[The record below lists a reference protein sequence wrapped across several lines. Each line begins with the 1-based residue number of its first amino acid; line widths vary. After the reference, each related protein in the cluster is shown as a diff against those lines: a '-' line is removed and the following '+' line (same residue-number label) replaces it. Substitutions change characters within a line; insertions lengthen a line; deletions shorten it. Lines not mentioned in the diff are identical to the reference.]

1 MRIAFLSYGFG
12 KEELGL
18 GRYGW
23 HLVDELRKLEVYVD
37 VFTTQFHV
45 KSLGPPVFYLKNAF
59 LKQKKYDLV
68 HSSEGAGVFLHH
80 PCMIETYHHNYKQTH
95 DVNSLVFYVLETL
108 QCRKVKHIIV
118 PSFTTKESLVNHG
131 FKEDKITVIYHGVDH
146 EIFRSYEAFRS
157 FVREKYGLKD
167 LFVVISVGRL
177 VGHKRHTD
185 IIEALSKIPET
196 ALILVGAGPE
206 EERIVALAKEKK
218 VRLLHFKNISDE
230 FLASLY
236 NAADVYVHASVL
248 EGFGLTVLEAMAC
261 GLPIICYDAGDFKN
275 IVLGVGVVLK
285 PRDVEAMVHAI
296 EFLKEKNG
304 EQKALSQAAL
314 KKSKAFTW
322 KKTAE
327 EHLRVY
333 RKVCDIT

>member
-1 MRIAFLSYGFG
+1 MLGIG
-12 KEELGL
+12 K
-18 GRYGW
+18 YCW
-23 HLVDELRKLEVYVD
+23 YLVNELRKLGTNVD
-37 VFTTQFHV
+37 VFTTNFHY
-45 KSLGPPVFYLKNAF
+45 KTIGLPLLYIKNAF
-59 LKQKKYDLV
+59 LNVKKYDV
-68 HSSEGAGVFLHH
+68 IHSDVGAGVFLYH
-80 PCMIETYHHNYKQTH
+80 PFMIETYHHDYKQPG
-95 DVNSLVFYVLETL
+95 DVNSLIFYGLEAL
-108 QCRKVKHIIV
+108 QCRKVKQIIV
-118 PSFTTKESLVNHG
+118 PSFMTKNSLLNHG

-146 EIFRSYEAFRS
+146 EIFRPYETFRR
-157 FVREKYGLKD
+157 FVREKYGLKN

-177 VGHKRHTD
+177 VRHKRHTD

-196 ALILVGAGPE
+196 ALVLVGGGPE
-206 EERIVALAKEKK
+206 EKRIVALAKEKK

-248 EGFGLTVLEAMAC
+248 EGFGLIVLEAMAC

-327 EHLRVY
+327 EHLKVY
-333 RKVCDIT
+333 CKVCHIT

>member
-1 MRIAFLSYGFG
+1 M
-12 KEELGL
+12 GL
-18 GRYGW
+18 GKYCW
-23 HLVDELRKLEVYVD
+23 YVVNELRKLGTHVD
-37 VFTTQFHV
+37 VFTTNFHH
-45 KSLGPPVFYLKNAF
+45 KTIGLPLLYIKNAF
-59 LKQKKYDLV
+59 LNVEKYDVV
-68 HSSEGAGVFLHH
+68 HSDVGAGVFLYH
-80 PCMIETYHHNYKQTH
+80 PFMIETYHHDYRQPS
-95 DVNSLVFYVLETL
+95 DINSLIFHGLETL
-108 QCRKVKHIIV
+108 QCRKVKQIIV
-118 PSFTTKESLVNHG
+118 PSFMTKNSLLNHG

-146 EIFRSYEAFRS
+146 EIFRPYEAFRS

-230 FLASLY
+230 FLAGLY

-248 EGFGLTVLEAMAC
+248 EGFGLIVLEAMAC
-261 GLPIICYDAGDFKN
+261 GLPIICYNAGDFKN
-275 IVLGVGVVLK
+275 IVRGAGIVLK

-314 KKSKAFTW
+314 KKSKVFTW

-327 EHLRVY
+327 EHLKVY
-333 RKVCDIT
+333 RKVCHIT